1 MNNET
6 LELNLIKALGRLQH
20 TAFDKEFLDEK
31 QLVDPELMPKPFFAF
46 AIGQYN
52 FVVNADCFCEV
63 IVDTSIAALP
73 NSPTLLVGLCN
84 IRGVLT
90 PVYQLH
96 KAISVSSPKKNI
108 IFCLGKGDKAIG
120 LLVDNLPAS
129 LSLRADE
136 IISDGIKKTGS
147 VLSSLSNRTYFS
159 AQKNWNLLNGETIG
173 EQLLALAHQEQKQN
187 NLHVPQAT
195 DLSFS

>member
-96 KAISVSSPKKNI
+96 KAISGSSPKKNI

-120 LLVDNLPAS
+120 LLVDHLPAS

-136 IISDGIKKTGS
+136 IISDGIKKIGS

-173 EQLLALAHQEQKQN
+173 EQLLALAHQEQK
-187 NLHVPQAT
+187 
-195 DLSFS
+195 

>member
-20 TAFDKEFLDEK
+20 TAFDKEFLDERK
-31 QLVDPELMPKPFFAF
+31 TLAPELMPKPFFAF

-63 IVDTSIAALP
+63 MVDTSIAALP
-73 NSPTLLVGLCN
+73 NSPDLLVGLCN

-96 KAISVSSPKKNI
+96 KTLSAAIPKKNI

-120 LLVDNLPAS
+120 LLVDSLPAS
-129 LSLRADE
+129 LNLRADE
-136 IISDGIKKTGS
+136 IIPDGIKKTNFVLGS
-147 VLSSLSNRTYFS
+147 LSSRTYFS
-159 AQKNWNLLNGETIG
+159 AQKSWSLLNGETVG
-173 EQLLALAHQEQKQN
+173 EQLLALAYQEQKN
-187 NLHVPQAT
+187 NNAYVPQSNEN
-195 DLSFS
+195 SFS